1 MSIRD
6 FDAARDKI
14 QREIEALERSLGPDF
29 STIDVVLSGGSD
41 ESDDDDSDSG
51 DTLDEDLEA
60 DEINLE
66 DGGHRAEMCLQM
78 NLVYQAVLQEKLQ
91 EMELLIA
98 QNKVQQEELL
108 WELAGRRTQQVG
120 SAKPYP
126 ANLSIGHFFKPY
138 FKDKSSGVGPPANPE
153 MIERSSHTLK
163 SFKELSS
170 RKWRTADNEELRKA
184 IVSDSLQRML
194 QPKLL
199 KFEYLQQKWDNAK
212 NDVDKSIIAKQIQE
226 VERDIDDINQL
237 PEETLLG
244 QRTDDHDW
252 EKISNVYF
260 EGIHNADRIS
270 KIWKNHLHPHVNKEP
285 WKEDEIKKLQEIAKE
300 HNCVNWELIAEELGT
315 QRTAFQC
322 LQQFQLSSKDFKRK
336 EFTKE
341 EDEMLMYFVQRM
353 RVGMHIP
360 YRKISYFMEG
370 RDSMQLLNRWSKCL
384 DPYLKKGL
392 WSKEED
398 ALLLKAVEKYGEK
411 DWYKIRL
418 EVPGRS
424 DIQCRERYYKGLHKD
439 VKKGKWT
446 PEEEEKLVELTKKYG
461 VGHWAKV
468 GREITHRTGS
478 QCLSKWKNMNGYFKG
493 KTRKRKRSQNTA
505 PQKRPRKAAPQKR
518 PQNKAPKKIKEEEL
532 SEEDM
537 SDISSE
543 SSSSSFII
551 SSSSTSSIHSSSS
564 SCSSSSSRSSSSSSS
579 SSEDEDDNEE
589 RRAARRFLDSV
600 PELDL
605 WIPRKK
611 SPDLASIKR
620 TMISSSCRVPRTRVR
635 SRRDNYQFNTIL
647 KGIAY
652 PPSTDTVT
660 ENPKDILLQA
670 KNSGHDIVQL
680 SEYDVRSVLRWN
692 TILCQEKQGQQ
703 LSQTQKEPEGD
714 NEENLG
720 PRFAWTR
727 RKTPVDRSLLAAVT
741 PWVGNVFLPL
751 LTLYKTPWDK
761 QILADVMRKKLSSVT
776 IASTPIF
783 TLLIQFFQINAAGC
797 LEMISL
803 RKAQQAEF
811 LKRMRQKSQQKTRA
825 NTRPSKSI
833 SANSS
838 SAQQSQPASSGETEP
853 QTKCQSS
860 QRQVRSSAVAPKPKT
875 VFELLK
881 EKRLQESRA
890 RRRVVIPPRIL
901 ISPQIVLTQACVPA
915 GQHQPPVHLAT
926 SPASPNLPAFPVIQP
941 NDVSSNQILSASSD
955 SVNRQGADADK
966 AVAGTHNSAPS
977 TGSPRTVQAV
987 PGGQVI
993 SSQQMPLQ
1001 LLQSPA
1007 AATTSPRIV
1016 LTQACAPA
1024 GQHPPPV
1031 HPATLTTSQSLP
1043 VYPVIQTDTISSNHM
1058 SSASSDS
1065 INRQGADACKAMGVT
1080 QDAAEAT
1087 NRHNSA
1093 PSTGSP
1099 CAVQAVPGGQIV
1111 ASQQMPLQLLQSPA
1125 AATTSPRIVLTQA
1138 CAPAGQH
1145 PAPVHPATLTASQN
1159 LSAMPLPMCL
1169 VTQANDISSNQISS
1183 VSSDSVNRQGADAD
1197 KAKAAGTQDAEAR
1210 NQCNSAPSTGSP
1222 CTVQAV
1228 PGPHIIASQQVPIQ
1242 LLQSPAATTFILTPQ
1257 GLVQIPIQALFSAQS
1272 QVFMNRNSTFSESSS
1287 MKARE
1292 PSTNGESSDKI
1303 PEAPTN
1309 LSNTASQPLPSNG
1322 SSAENTAREAA
1333 QLQCPPPDVSVKMP
1347 RILPTFSPLN
1357 KSTEFTIS
1365 PKMYPVVKVA
1375 KILTSNQPNA
1385 FTGNVVSSQS
1395 PAPSQITIKPPEK
1408 KIFDLGLISLEDETS
1423 VKDWLQGKSC
1433 TAYLPPSACTLKT
1446 FSRILLQKK
1455 TLEESAFKLIPRSD
1469 GGGDED
1475 VSRKQEIL
1483 DNLVEQK
1490 LKDNPAYN
1498 LLKKRFLSAF
1508 TFSGVLA
1515 VFAPPKNEVPT
1526 FGMKDDVKDEDKMM
1540 EMDMY
1545 ECYACNNTDDR
1556 MGGKSPGPTAQSCPQ
1571 EGETSNPDGQRTP
1584 VNTRRRPQRRRVY
1597 RRSET

>member
-91 EMELLIA
+91 ELELLIA

-170 RKWRTADNEELRKA
+170 RKWRTVDNEELSKA
-184 IVSDSLQRML
+184 IVSDGLQRML

-199 KFEYLQQKWDNAK
+199 KLEYLQQKWDNAR

-237 PEETLLG
+237 PEEALLG

-285 WKEDEIKKLQEIAKE
+285 WKEDEIKKLQEVAKE
-300 HNCVNWELIAEELGT
+300 HNCVNWELIAEKLGT

-322 LQQFQLSSKDFKRK
+322 LQQFQLSNKDFRRK

-341 EDEMLMYFVQRM
+341 EDEMLIYFVQRM

-384 DPYLKKGL
+384 DPCLKKGL

-446 PEEEEKLVELTKKYG
+446 PEEEQKLVELTKKYG

-478 QCLSKWKNMNGYFKG
+478 QCLSKWKNMNGFFKG
-493 KTRKRKRSQNTA
+493 KTRKRKMPQKRSQNTA
-505 PQKRPRKAAPQKR
+505 PQKRPRKAAPRKR

-532 SEEDM
+532 SEEDV

-564 SCSSSSSRSSSSSSS
+564 SSNNSSSSSSSS

-589 RRAARRFLDSV
+589 RRATRQFLDSV

-611 SPDLASIKR
+611 SPDLASIKK
-620 TMISSSCRVPRTRVR
+620 TMTSSTSSSCRVPRTRLR
-635 SRRDNYQFNTIL
+635 GRQDNYQFNTIL

-660 ENPKDILLQA
+660 ENPGDILLQA

-680 SEYDVRSVLRWN
+680 SEYDVRRILRWN
-692 TILCQEKQGQQ
+692 TILCQEKQVLQ

-714 NEENLG
+714 NAEKLG
-720 PRFAWTR
+720 PRFASMR
-727 RKTPVDRSLLAAVT
+727 RKTPVDRSLLATVT

-761 QILADVMRKKLSSVT
+761 QILADVMRTKLSSVT

-803 RKAQQAEF
+803 RKAQQVEF

-838 SAQQSQPASSGETEP
+838 SAQQPPPARSGEAEP
-853 QTKCQSS
+853 LTKCQSS
-860 QRQVRSSAVAPKPKT
+860 QRQVRSSAVASKPKT

-890 RRRVVIPPRIL
+890 RRRAVITPRIL

-926 SPASPNLPAFPVIQP
+926 SPASPNLPAFPVIQL
-941 NDVSSNQILSASSD
+941 NDVSRNQILSASSD
-955 SVNRQGADADK
+955 SANRQGADADK

-977 TGSPRTVQAV
+977 TRSPRAVQAV

-1024 GQHPPPV
+1024 GQHP
-1031 HPATLTTSQSLP
+1031 S
-1043 VYPVIQTDTISSNHM
+1043 
-1058 SSASSDS
+1058 
-1065 INRQGADACKAMGVT
+1065 
-1080 QDAAEAT
+1080 
-1087 NRHNSA
+1087 
-1093 PSTGSP
+1093 
-1099 CAVQAVPGGQIV
+1099 
-1111 ASQQMPLQLLQSPA
+1111 
-1125 AATTSPRIVLTQA
+1125 
-1138 CAPAGQH
+1138 
-1145 PAPVHPATLTASQN
+1145 PVHPATLTASQN
-1159 LSAMPLPMCL
+1159 LSAMPLPMCS
-1169 VTQANDISSNQISS
+1169 VRQTNDISSNQISS

-1197 KAKAAGTQDAEAR
+1197 QAKAGTQDAEAR
-1210 NQCNSAPSTGSP
+1210 NQCNSAPSIGSP
-1222 CTVQAV
+1222 CAVQAV
-1228 PGPHIIASQQVPIQ
+1228 PGPQVIASQQVPIQ
-1242 LLQSPAATTFILTPQ
+1242 LLQSSAATTFILTPQ
-1257 GLVQIPIQALFSAQS
+1257 GLVQIPIQALFSAPS
-1272 QVFMNRNSTFSESSS
+1272 QVLMNQNSTFSESSS

-1292 PSTNGESSDKI
+1292 PSINGESSDKI

-1322 SSAENTAREAA
+1322 SSTENTAREAA
-1333 QLQCPPPDVSVKMP
+1333 QLQCPAPDVSAKMP
-1347 RILPTFSPLN
+1347 RILPTFSPSN
-1357 KSTEFTIS
+1357 KSTKFTLS

-1395 PAPSQITIKPPEK
+1395 PAPSQITINNPEK

-1455 TLEESAFKLIPRSD
+1455 TLEKSAFKLIPRSD
-1469 GGGDED
+1469 GGGGDED

-1490 LKDNPAYN
+1490 LKDNPAYS
-1498 LLKKRFLSAF
+1498 LLKRRFLSAF

-1515 VFAPPKNEVPT
+1515 VFAPPKNEAPT
-1526 FGMKDDVKDEDKMM
+1526 FGVKSDVKDEDKVM

-1556 MGGKSPGPTAQSCPQ
+1556 MVGESPGPTAQSCPQ